1 MIPDLILAFCAGALG
16 GTAAVVGADHLRN
29 REGNHHPYADDE
41 VLVPDA
47 VYDHFDRVAAE
58 HGQPDMGP
66 LMARKWQAL
75 DSARKVVSRRQARR
89 GWRRWTS

>member
-1 MIPDLILAFCAGALG
+1 MDLIFAFCAGALG
-16 GTAAVVGADHLRN
+16 GVMVTRVDQLRSRGHREPRHLDEAD
-29 REGNHHPYADDE
+29 G

-47 VYDHFDRVAAE
+47 MFDHFERVAAE
-58 HGQPDMGP
+58 RGQPEMGP

-75 DSARKVVSRRQARR
+75 DAAQRVTSRRRGRR